1 MVNGNNLVGIWH
13 RKCLECSFP
22 FIDKLIEVRINCA
35 LRFTILKDQKNRC
48 LKKGVKTHTFG
59 GPRERSKLEDLKTFL
74 NVFPKVDFVLCLLL
88 FLLFDIYFAGFPA
101 FQSYLAPNLLP
112 PLH

>member
-35 LRFTILKDQKNRC
+35 LRFTILKDQKTD
-48 LKKGVKTHTFG
+48 V
-59 GPRERSKLEDLKTFL
+59 
-74 NVFPKVDFVLCLLL
+74 
-88 FLLFDIYFAGFPA
+88 
-101 FQSYLAPNLLP
+101 
-112 PLH
+112 